1 MSSAVLKINFA
12 FADATT
18 KSFEMGPF
26 DVNDD
31 AVTNFKTRIR
41 NLLATD
47 TQSGSKVTNFEKV
60 VKSDSGAALTGVK
73 SASITVSSFRRI
85 YDAATYRE

>member
-1 MSSAVLKINFA
+1 MNSAVLRINFA

-26 DVNDD
+26 SVNDD

-41 NLLATD
+41 NLIATD
-47 TQSGSKVTNFEKV
+47 TQSGSKYTNFEKV

-73 SASITVSSFRRI
+73 SASITVSQVTRI